1 MPQAGDA
8 ALLGRWVDDF
18 ASDEPLRRRAL
29 LLELEPDLTP
39 AQVKQ
44 RLIETADPPAST
56 APGRRDGY
64 GIVNPLRA
72 LAGVPLPHE
81 TGEAPVE
88 QFPAEPLPDPVQ
100 RDMGPVYAGI
110 GIGAAALFLVGMGL
124 GLSFTVPAAR
134 RRAGRRPGAA
144 TASTTPSPMPPPS

>member
-1 MPQAGDA
+1 MSLNPSRPREQAAYTNQAYALDIEGTSFA
-8 ALLGRWVDDF
+8 APIVAGV
-18 ASDEPLRRRAL
+18 ATL

-124 GLSFTVPAAR
+124 VLSFTVPAAR
-134 RRAGRRPGAA
+134 RRARGG
-144 TASTTPSPMPPPS
+144 